1 MDEQTEELLGA
12 IQGDETEK
20 VRSLL
25 EKGADPNRRLGE
37 ENDSA
42 YPIHL
47 AAGEGTRET
56 VQALLGGGT
65 DPFVEDEY
73 GRTPLHRAVEEEIS
87 EEDPTGAKVKL
98 LLDEGLDPDAQ
109 QTESKGLEGG
119 EGDTPL
125 HKAAAQGTR
134 ETVQALLDGDADPFA
149 QDGYGRTPLHRAA
162 AAEADEQDS
171 TGAKVKLLLSE
182 GLDPNAQQTDGMFLG
197 GGEGDTPL
205 HKAVQSR
212 GDSAKETAKLL
223 VEHGADLDLRNEHGA
238 TPLHFSS
245 GRQTAEL
252 LLDNGADLNAEDS
265 EGRTPLHRVAEDT
278 SIEEAGALISLFL
291 ERGADPNRQLGE
303 DNESIN
309 LIHLAAAEGTKEA
322 VQALLDG
329 GADPEVRD
337 EYGRTPL
344 HKAAEAEANEQD
356 LTGAKVKLLLSEGLD
371 PNARQ
376 TESQDEFGGGK
387 GDTPLHKANG
397 GFGGL
402 VREVAEPL
410 LEHGANPDIRKEDG
424 ETLLHSASERQ
435 TAEILLEHG
444 ANPNVRNED
453 GETPLY
459 SASRNGYVEVV
470 SALMEGGADPSL
482 GCSGSGLATEGNTP
496 LHAAA
501 ERGNVEVVRALLEA
515 GADPDLKNADGE
527 TPLHSV
533 PEREVFELLLGHGAD
548 PNARNEKG
556 ETLLHLASEET
567 SFDDAD
573 AEMVNAL
580 LEKGADPN
588 LSRSEDIIAG
598 GGETPLHAA
607 VGSGNVE
614 IVRAL
619 LEAGADPSM
628 EDEDGKAPLHSASES
643 QVAEVL
649 LENGADPSARDSGG
663 RTPLHDMVQIESGK
677 EAKALASL
685 LLERGADPDAQN
697 DDGFTPLH
705 RVAQNRSNEEAEALA
720 SLLLE
725 QGADPTSCSGIAPS
739 PVECAEHMGN
749 ESVAEVLE
757 SAAAADEEDAED
769 SQLDASLLNE
779 ARDGNLEAVEDL
791 LGRGADPDAMF
802 EAQTEGAGSGMSGTV
817 TALLFASWGG
827 HADVVEALLEA
838 GATPDRGAMDGRTPI
853 AGAASYGHTDIVEAL
868 LDAGADPNAPHE
880 EKVPP
885 LGSALDGEVPEIAEM
900 LLDAGADPDCRFSDS
915 GFALL
920 SYTAVEEMPQMTE
933 LFLAAGADP
942 DLVDDDGYTA
952 LAYAALSGA
961 TEVARKLLD
970 AGADPAICPGDR
982 SLPELAR
989 DEGNPDV
996 ADLLAESS

>member
-12 IQGDETEK
+12 IQEDETEK

-56 VQALLGGGT
+56 VQALLGGGA
-65 DPFVEDEY
+65 DPFVEDE
-73 GRTPLHRAVEEEIS
+73 
-87 EEDPTGAKVKL
+87 
-98 LLDEGLDPDAQ
+98 
-109 QTESKGLEGG
+109 
-119 EGDTPL
+119 
-125 HKAAAQGTR
+125 
-134 ETVQALLDGDADPFA
+134 
-149 QDGYGRTPLHRAA
+149 YGRTPLHRAA

-344 HKAAEAEANEQD
+344 HRAAEAEANERD
-356 LTGAKVKLLLSEGLD
+356 PTGAKVKLLLSEGLD

-376 TESQDEFGGGK
+376 TEAQRDFGDGK
-387 GDTPLHKANG
+387 GDTPLHKAKEW
-397 GFGGL
+397 GGL

-410 LEHGANPDIRKEDG
+410 LEHGADPDVRKEDG

-444 ANPNVRNED
+444 ADPNIRNED
-453 GETPLY
+453 ERTPLY
-459 SASRNGYVEVV
+459 SASKSAHNIEVV
-470 SALMEGGADPSL
+470 RALLEGGADPSL
-482 GCSGSGLATEGNTP
+482 GCSGSVLATEGDTP

-501 ERGNVEVVRALLEA
+501 EGGNAEFVRALLEA

-533 PEREVFELLLGHGAD
+533 PERDVFELLLGHGAD

-556 ETLLHLASEET
+556 ETPLHHASEEMI
-567 SFDDAD
+567 SNDAD

-580 LEKGADPN
+580 LEEGADPN

-619 LEAGADPSM
+619 LEAGADPSV

-649 LENGADPSARDSGG
+649 LDNGADPSARDSGG
-663 RTPLHDMVQIESGK
+663 RTPLHDMVQIESGE

-685 LLERGADPDAQN
+685 LLERGVDPNAQN

-757 SAAAADEEDAED
+757 SAAKADEGDAGG

-802 EAQTEGAGSGMSGTV
+802 EAQTEGAESGLSGTV

-838 GATPDRGAMDGRTPI
+838 GATPDRGAMSGRTPI
-853 AGAASYGHTDIVEAL
+853 AGAASYGHADIVEML

-880 EKVPP
+880 DKVPP
-885 LGSALDGEVPEIAEM
+885 LGSALDGGLPEIAEM

-915 GFALL
+915 GFTLL

-933 LFLAAGADP
+933 LFLEAGADP

-952 LAYAALSGA
+952 LGYAALSGA
-961 TEVARKLLD
+961 TEVARKLLG
-970 AGADPAICPGDR
+970 AGADPTICPGDR

-989 DEGNPDV
+989 AEGNPDV